1 MFDPVSK
8 TAIQYIEALAGL
20 SEFGIRFPYNNN
32 SQTDLNVT
40 GTTNLT
46 ARVNRYRDITIG
58 ATGVLNLQ
66 VSPCFLFARSITIV
80 AGGII
85 SIDGQGAPGGTG
97 GAGEPTSGA
106 GDAGNEGG
114 SGDLGATDPADPPQY
129 TFGISTG
136 GSGGKGSPSFS
147 GITGGRGGRASG
159 LQLGP
164 TTATTSGS
172 PCPDGQ
178 DGATYLAT
186 DLLGWALEVYK
197 SHRGGG
203 GGGGGQGGQF
213 NVTAGDDGGD
223 GGTGGGMLYICCEEW
238 NNEGEVRAR
247 GTAGVDANSPYNGS
261 PGAGGGGGGG
271 LIYVRTARSIADGT
285 FDVSGGL
292 GAACGG
298 GSGGDG
304 GDGGDGI
311 AILNKVE

>member
-1 MFDPVSK
+1 MPTPGSLRGATTAPGYGTPQGFLVFDPVSK

-129 TFGISTG
+129 TFGIS
-136 GSGGKGSPSFS
+136 P
-147 GITGGRGGRASG
+147 
-159 LQLGP
+159 
-164 TTATTSGS
+164 
-172 PCPDGQ
+172 
-178 DGATYLAT
+178 
-186 DLLGWALEVYK
+186 
-197 SHRGGG
+197 
-203 GGGGGQGGQF
+203 GGGGGQGADVLVHRALTG
-213 NVTAGDDGGD
+213 AGRHQQIGGA
-223 GGTGGGMLYICCEEW
+223 EP
-238 NNEGEVRAR
+238 A
-247 GTAGVDANSPYNGS
+247 AHDAQRRRVS
-261 PGAGGGGGGG
+261 PGCGLALRGVRGRLRHGDRHWLLLRLGGQAHREAPWPTRRHRHHPKQ
-271 LIYVRTARSIADGT
+271 LPRVRNPRPARRR
-285 FDVSGGL
+285 
-292 GAACGG
+292 
-298 GSGGDG
+298 
-304 GDGGDGI
+304 
-311 AILNKVE
+311 